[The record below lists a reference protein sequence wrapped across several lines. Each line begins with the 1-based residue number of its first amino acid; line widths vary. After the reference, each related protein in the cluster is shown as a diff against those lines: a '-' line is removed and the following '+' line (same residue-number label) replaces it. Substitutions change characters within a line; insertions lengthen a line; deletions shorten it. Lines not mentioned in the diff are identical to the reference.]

1 MGGGEAMGED
11 TGALQERRKDIEMEL
26 KPKDHGEA
34 VAIFRSQII
43 GTLICRPLT
52 HGELAAELRTL
63 SQERFRPPEAETTR
77 CFAVPTLERW
87 FYAYR
92 RGGLAALRPEPRSDR
107 GYAQNLTHEQRELLL
122 DIRQEHRS
130 ASVPLILDTLVA
142 EGRLD
147 KDCVSPPTVRRLLA
161 AHNLHRT
168 AAREENGSKTR
179 LRWSTDR
186 PGALWHGDVCHVT
199 QTQLPAFSTGIRIHA
214 LLDDASRYGVALEG
228 HKTEK
233 EIDMLGM
240 FVDALRRHPP
250 PDGLYLDNGATYRG
264 EILQTACARLGIT
277 LIHAKPYDAPARGK
291 MERFWRTLREGCLD
305 YLGALTSLEEINQRL
320 RAFLDQSYHV
330 RAHAA
335 LMGRSPATVYA
346 TMPAGEAVVSE
357 QDLRKALTVTCR
369 RRVSRDNV
377 ITVDGVAWELDQGY
391 LAGKM
396 VTVGHCL
403 VDRAS
408 APWVE
413 HDGKRLVLHPCH
425 PVVNSKRK
433 RPERGGPAERKLSRE
448 VHFDPTQALVDGAQR
463 KNARKDG
470 SDA

>member
-1 MGGGEAMGED
+1 MGSGEAMDED
-11 TGALQERRKDIEMEL
+11 TGALQERRKDIEMDL
-26 KPKDHGEA
+26 KPKDRGEA

-43 GTLICRPLT
+43 GMLTCRQLT
-52 HGELAAELRTL
+52 HGELAAELRIL
-63 SQERFRPPEAETTR
+63 SRKRFRPPEAESTR

-107 GYAQNLTHEQRELLL
+107 GYAKNLTPEQRELLL

-161 AHNLHRT
+161 AHDLRRT
-168 AAREENGSKTR
+168 AACQQNGSKTR
-179 LRWSTDR
+179 LRWSADR

-199 QTQLPAFSTGIRIHA
+199 QTPFIAASDGIRIHA
-214 LLDDASRYGVALEG
+214 FLDDASRYVVALEA

-240 FVDALRRHPP
+240 LIDALRRHGR
-250 PDGLYLDNGATYRG
+250 PDGLYLDNGSTYRG
-264 EILQTACARLGIT
+264 ETLQTACARLGIT

-305 YLGALTSLEEINQRL
+305 YLAGATSLADINARL
-320 RAFLDQSYHV
+320 RAFVEQRYHV
-330 RAHAA
+330 AAHAS

-346 TMPAGEAVVSE
+346 TKPAGEGAVSE

-377 ITVDGVAWELDQGY
+377 ITVDGTAWELDQGY
-391 LAGKM
+391 LAGKII
-396 VTVGHCL
+396 TVGYCL

-413 HDGKRLVLHPCH
+413 HDGKRLVLHRCH

-433 RPERGGPAERKLSRE
+433 RPAHGGPAERKPSRE

-470 SDA
+470 GDA